1 MLSQLLPISLG
12 LLCAFAIAGAGRC
25 SGFEKDRSFYPTVLI
40 VIASYYLLFAAM
52 ANEAIIAESLGL
64 ALFSGIA
71 LVGAFIAPWL
81 VGAGII
87 LHSVF
92 DLIHAQIIN
101 NPGVPTWWPAFCAAV
116 DVLLGLWVIY
126 ISTGSRPRTGAE

>member
-12 LLCAFAIAGAGRC
+12 LLCAVAIAVAGRC

-64 ALFSGIA
+64 AMFSGIA
-71 LVGAFIAPWL
+71 LVGAFLAPWL

-87 LHSVF
+87 LHGVF
-92 DLIHAQIIN
+92 DLTHSHFIDN
-101 NPGVPTWWPAFCAAV
+101 RGVPSWWAAFCATV
-116 DVLLGLWVIY
+116 DFALGLWVIY
-126 ISTGSRPRTGAE
+126 ISRKRA